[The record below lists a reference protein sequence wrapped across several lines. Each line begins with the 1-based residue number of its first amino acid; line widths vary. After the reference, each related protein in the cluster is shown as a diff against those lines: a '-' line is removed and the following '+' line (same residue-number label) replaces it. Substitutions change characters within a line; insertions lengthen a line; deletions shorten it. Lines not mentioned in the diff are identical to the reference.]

1 MFNIIKKLFIIS
13 LLICTNLFSSDF
25 DERKSKGKIEYDNL
39 DEISGLVFG
48 TSNPDIIWAVN
59 DGRADEV
66 YGMDRNGNS
75 VTVLDFKKELLEQ
88 DTDIE
93 DIATIRL
100 NNLNYIVLADI
111 GDNNENRETVN
122 LYFVPELKFNGN
134 PEMNVD
140 ESLISKVQFKYE
152 DGSRDAECMFIDPTT
167 NNIYLVT
174 KRETKARMYELK
186 SDLSFT
192 KINTADFILEFEFGN
207 NVTENSTGVTAGDIS
222 KDGKHILIRD
232 YTSVWYFSNDNNNL
246 ISNLQN
252 SGKKVES
259 YTYSFNKEPQG
270 ESIAW
275 DSDNSGFYTASE
287 EKSFENFD
295 SDLFYFKRIQT
306 EIKKKNDLVYQNEIL
321 NNRTNKTISY
331 SLYNLLGQKVFHSQ
345 IRPKESIEFNTLEIK
360 ARYLLYDN
368 KFLIINSF

>member
-122 LYFVPELKFNGN
+122 LYFIPELKFNGN
-134 PEMNVD
+134 PEMNID

-246 ISNLQN
+246 ISNLQK

-259 YTYSFNKEPQG
+259 YIYSFSKEPQG

-275 DSDNSGFYTASE
+275 DSDISGFYTASE

-295 SDLFYFKRIQT
+295 TDLFYFKRVQT
-306 EIKKKNDLVYQNEIL
+306 NVKKKNDLVYQNGIL

-345 IRPKESIEFNTLEIK
+345 IKPKESKEFNTLEIK